1 MDDIADGGETDSGAG
16 WEPNLMTI
24 IRQDLGLTTSDVLTE
39 GHEKIPY
46 GASPGVGRQLRLLS
60 YNIQTGIASQRYRH
74 YITQGWKHVLPHA
87 SRWSNLDR
95 IAVALRSFDIVGL
108 QEVDSGSL
116 RTGFINQTKYL
127 AEQARFPFWHCQTN
141 RRLGKFAQHSNALL
155 SRLTPTDLIEQ
166 PLPGLPGRGVLIARL
181 GSAATGLTLFVLHLA
196 LGRRTRLR
204 QIAYLADLVNSYP
217 YVIVLGDLNCGIA
230 SQELKQLLRDT
241 DLQSPSE
248 NLNTFPS
255 WQPRWRL
262 DHILLS
268 PGISIQSA
276 YIPGWMFS
284 DHLPIAMDVVVPS
297 GIELRSTGMPT
308 GWRFT
313 PPGDQGGIK
322 IASGAKTD

>member
-1 MDDIADGGETDSGAG
+1 MVEKPIQKRVGG
-16 WEPNLMTI
+16 PRLMTA
-24 IRQDLGLTTSDVLTE
+24 IRQNIVLTTGDARSSVETRS
-39 GHEKIPY
+39 PY
-46 GASPGVGRQLRLLS
+46 GTLPGEGRRLRLLS

-87 SRWSNLDR
+87 SRWYNLDR
-95 IAVALRSFDIVGL
+95 IARALGSFDIVGL

-127 AEQARFPFWHCQTN
+127 AEQAGFPFWHCQTN

-155 SRLTPTDLIEQ
+155 SRLTPSELMEQ

-181 GSAATGLTLFVLHLA
+181 GSGAEALALFVLHLA

-204 QIAYLADLVNSYP
+204 QIAYLADLVNEYA
-217 YVIVLGDLNCGIA
+217 YVIVMGDLNCGMA
-230 SQELKQLLRDT
+230 SQEINQLLRDT
-241 DLQSPSE
+241 DLQSPQD

-268 PGISIQSA
+268 PGIAIERA
-276 YIPGWMFS
+276 YIPAWMFS
-284 DHLPIAMDVVVPS
+284 DHLPIAMDVVIPS
-297 GIELRSTGMPT
+297 GVALPSMGVPEAPASLHKASTAG
-308 GWRFT
+308 
-313 PPGDQGGIK
+313 
-322 IASGAKTD
+322 

>member
-1 MDDIADGGETDSGAG
+1 
-16 WEPNLMTI
+16 MTTM
-24 IRQDLGLTTSDVLTE
+24 RQNIVLTTRDVLTE
-39 GHEKIPY
+39 AKEKAPP
-46 GASPGVGRQLRLLS
+46 AMLSENNRRLRLLS

-87 SRWSNLDR
+87 SRWYNLDR
-95 IAVALRSFDIVGL
+95 IAGALRSFDIVGL

-127 AEQARFPFWHCQTN
+127 AEQAGFPFWHCQTN

-155 SRLTPTDLIEQ
+155 SRLIPSDLIEQ

-181 GSAATGLTLFVLHLA
+181 GSVAAGLTLLVLHLA

-204 QIAYLADLVNSYP
+204 QIAYLADLVNSCP
-217 YVIVLGDLNCGIA
+217 HVIVLGDLNCGIA

-241 DLQSPSE
+241 DLHSPPD

-268 PGISIQSA
+268 PGITIESA

-284 DHLPIAMDVVVPS
+284 DHLPIAMEVVIPT
-297 GIELRSTGMPT
+297 GIELRPVGRPA
-308 GWRFT
+308 
-313 PPGDQGGIK
+313 GGGLLHQAIP
-322 IASGAKTD
+322 AG